1 MPHRILE
8 IHYTENLADLV
19 RQINA
24 ALAHIQNL
32 EEEVR
37 GERGTYAFASS
48 VDVNGFRVQHLAR
61 TRSGTDAINRDET
74 QSLID
79 AALRDRLR
87 RLRFNLATLTDN
99 TGGTADGTLVD
110 VAGGDTVS
118 EAAVE
123 NNFADLAQR
132 VNNIITFLRQL
143 LTILTED
150 IPRAPRA

>member
-1 MPHRILE
+1 MPHHGLE
-8 IHYTENLADLV
+8 IHYTENLADLI

-24 ALAHIQNL
+24 ALTHLQDL
-32 EEEVR
+32 EDEVR
-37 GERGTYAFASS
+37 GERGTYTFAGS
-48 VDVNGFRVQHLAR
+48 VDVSNSRIQHLAR

-110 VAGGDTVS
+110 VAGGGTVS
-118 EAAVE
+118 ETAVE

-132 VNNIITFLRQL
+132 VNNIITFLREL